1 MISATPPKHFHLFS
15 PPSWLDSKSIFPV
28 NQPKSSEW
36 SLALYFQLS
45 SGASPLPMLYP
56 ESRDHLLLLVFFRS
70 LLSGLSASTYS
81 LSYTEPSWPTKS
93 KSIRLYHFF
102 FSETIW
108 WLIQFSHCKSQSN
121 DSGQK
126 SLHYLTWTSCF
137 FWLGTF
143 APDIQ
148 INNQHHHLFQVPS
161 QM

>member
-102 FSETIW
+102 FLKPFDGLSSSVIVKAKVMTVAKKAYIIW
-108 WLIQFSHCKSQSN
+108 LELAVSFGWEL
-121 DSGQK
+121 
-126 SLHYLTWTSCF
+126 LL
-137 FWLGTF
+137 
-143 APDIQ
+143 Q
-148 INNQHHHLFQVPS
+148 IS
-161 QM
+161 K